1 MTPAALD
8 TIEQLPTMDELDAE
22 PTTEELSNAID
33 SLSSGKAPDSD
44 GIPSDLIKHC
54 KTTQLLPLH
63 EVLCQC
69 WQEDAVPQDMRDA
82 TIVTLYRNKG
92 ERSDC
97 SNYRGISL
105 LSIVGKVYARV
116 ILTRLQKLAER
127 IYPESQYYDKNAQQ

>member
-44 GIPSDLIKHC
+44 GIPSDLIKHF